1 MKELLIFLLIFAILP
16 GCGQK
21 ETSAEETV
29 FCMDTVMD
37 IRIWGKE
44 ADAAKDAVVEML
56 YSLESTWSST
66 DENSVLWALNHG
78 QPDLI
83 QEQVAVLEQALFL
96 QQCTAGAFDPQL
108 YSVVR
113 LWGFYEDTYRVP
125 DASEITAALQE
136 EKWDLGAMIKGY
148 AGYRAV
154 QILEDFDVDRAI
166 LNLGGN
172 VQTYGSKPGSE
183 AWKIGVQNPG
193 SGDNLGVLAV
203 EGTMAV
209 VTSGDYQR
217 FFEVDGV
224 RYHHILNPETGFP
237 AESGLRSVTVICA
250 DGTVADAYSTA
261 LFVMGLERAV
271 VFWQENQDFEAV
283 FVSNDG
289 RIYATEGASLSG
301 CEYEVIR
308 REN

>member
-1 MKELLIFLLIFAILP
+1 MKKLLIILLILSLLP
-16 GCGQK
+16 GCAQK
-21 ETSAEETV
+21 EDSVQETI

-37 IRIWGKE
+37 IRIWGKD
-44 ADAAKDAVVEML
+44 ADAAKDDVIEML

-66 DENSVLWALNHG
+66 NENSVLWALNHG
-78 QPDLI
+78 QADLS
-83 QEQVAVLEQALFL
+83 QEQMAVLEQALFL
-96 QQCTAGAFDPQL
+96 QQRTAGAFDPQL

-113 LWGFYEDTYRVP
+113 LWGFYEDAYRVP
-125 DASEITAALQE
+125 EPSEIIAALQE

-148 AGYRAV
+148 AGYLAV

-183 AWKIGVQNPG
+183 AWKIGVQNPAG
-193 SGDNLGVLAV
+193 GDNLGVLAV
-203 EGTMAV
+203 EGTIAV

-217 FFEVDGV
+217 YFEIDGV
-224 RYHHILNPETGFP
+224 RYHHILDPETGLP
-237 AESGLRSVTVICA
+237 ADSGLRSVTVICA

-271 VFWQENQDFEAV
+271 TFWQENRDFEAV
-283 FVSNDG
+283 FVLDDG
-289 RIYATEGASLSG
+289 SVFATEGASLSG

>member
-1 MKELLIFLLIFAILP
+1 MKKLLIFLLIFAILP

-21 ETSAEETV
+21 ETSAQETI

-37 IRIWGKE
+37 VRIWGKD
-44 ADAAKDAVVEML
+44 ADAAKDAVIEML

-78 QPDLI
+78 QPDLT
-83 QEQVAVLEQALFL
+83 QEQMAVLEQALFL

-283 FVSNDG
+283 FVLDDG
-289 RIYATEGASLSG
+289 RIYATEGAALSG

-308 REN
+308 HEN